1 MSSVALTAPAPGRS
15 AVGVGAILFL
25 SLFASQAGLIV
36 LSPVLAQVAA
46 DLDVST
52 AAAGQLRTVAGV
64 ASGTAALILAFSKTA
79 RRATLRDRL
88 IAGAALLAV
97 ASLASAAAPGYA
109 ALAAAQVLVGVA
121 VALLV
126 TAATAAAG
134 EWSAPEQRRLVL
146 SWTLSGM
153 PAAWI
158 VGMPLIGVLGAVDW
172 RYAWIALPFVAAGAA
187 GLAAAAG
194 PRSENRQAPNGSLL
208 SAFEQPSTRRW
219 LVGELLAGSAWTGT
233 LVYSGALF
241 SESYGISSTAIG
253 VALALV
259 AIAFV
264 GGTVLLPR
272 LFRADARV
280 VLIRL
285 ALALAA
291 SVALFGAVRPG
302 VIASTVLLSVAAFL
316 AGGRVLAGNA
326 FGLDADP
333 PRRLAVMGARTA
345 ANQYGYFVGS
355 AVGGVALAQA
365 GYTGLGIVLGVL
377 FAAAAMTLALGPVPR
392 RASVRLTR
400 WSTASSALSRWST
413 ALRRLG
419 SAEASNEP
427 SLQPCY

>member
-1 MSSVALTAPAPGRS
+1 MSSVALTALNARRS

-25 SLFASQAGLIV
+25 SLFASQAALI
-36 LSPVLAQVAA
+36 LPFSPVLAQVAA

-79 RRATLRDRL
+79 RRATLRDL
-88 IAGAALLAV
+88 LVAGAALLAV

-126 TAATAAAG
+126 TAGTAAAG
-134 EWSAPEQRRLVL
+134 EWSAPEQRRQVL

-158 VGMPLIGVLGAVDW
+158 VGMPLIGVLVRWTGATPGSRSRSW
-172 RYAWIALPFVAAGAA
+172 PPAPPASQPPPALVRRTGRFRAEACS
-187 GLAAAAG
+187 
-194 PRSENRQAPNGSLL
+194 PRSSCPPPGVGWLASCWPARRGPGRS
-208 SAFEQPSTRRW
+208 STRARCSASRTGSRRRPPASRSRSW
-219 LVGELLAGSAWTGT
+219 LSRSSAGR
-233 LVYSGALF
+233 F
-241 SESYGISSTAIG
+241 
-253 VALALV
+253 
-259 AIAFV
+259 
-264 GGTVLLPR
+264 LPR
-272 LFRADARV
+272 LFKRGRTRRADSARSRAGCRRGT
-280 VLIRL
+280 LRCR
-285 ALALAA
+285 
-291 SVALFGAVRPG
+291 SPG

-333 PRRLAVMGARTA
+333 PRRLAVMGARAA

-365 GYTGLGIVLGVL
+365 GYTGLGIVLGML
-377 FAAAAMTLALGPVPR
+377 RRRGNDLALGPVTP
-392 RASVRLTR
+392 
-400 WSTASSALSRWST
+400 W
-413 ALRRLG
+413 
-419 SAEASNEP
+419 
-427 SLQPCY
+427 